1 MPKFFIDRPIFAW
14 VLSLLIM
21 LGGVM
26 AITHLPV
33 AQYPSVAPPSIAI
46 NANYA
51 GASAETVQDTVTS
64 VIEQQMNGIDHLLYM
79 TSGSSA
85 SGQATVTLYFDSG
98 TDPDIAQV
106 QVQNKLQLAIPSL
119 PATVQQQG
127 ITVVKSTRNF
137 LMFFTLSTT
146 NADVS
151 DIALGNFISSSVL
164 DPLRRVTGVGEAD
177 LFGSQYAMRIWL
189 NPNQLESYKLD
200 ANDVINAIQAQNAQ
214 VPVGQLG
221 ARPSVKGQE
230 INITLQGQSTL
241 NSVKQFEGILL
252 RVNPDGSRVYLRDVA
267 RVEMGGETYA
277 MQARVDGRPAAAV
290 GIRLAPSANAVATA
304 KAVHAKVKELSKF
317 FPPGVQ
323 ADFPYDSSEFVSAS
337 IREVVTTLIEAIVMV
352 FLIIFLFLQNFR
364 ATFIPTIVIP
374 VALLGT
380 FAVMYALGFS
390 INVLTMFGMVLA
402 VGELVDDAIVVV
414 ENVERIMSEEG
425 LGPREAT
432 IKAMKQITG
441 ALIGISLVLTAVFIP
456 MAFFGGSV
464 GAIYRQFSLTLVS
477 CMLFSI
483 FLAMSLTPA
492 LCATL
497 LKPVEK
503 GHHLRKEG
511 FFGWFNRGFLAT
523 RKNYEGLLAR
533 TLNKTPRYLVAYLA
547 IVAAVCFLYYFLPS
561 SFLPSEDQGYFI
573 TSIQLPVG
581 ATQQRTRDVIG
592 QVEKYYLSQPE
603 VAGMVDVIGFSFNGA
618 GQNTAL
624 AFVHLKDWSERRG
637 AQHHVDAI
645 IGRAFA
651 ELGKIKDAIIYPL
664 NPPPIPELG
673 ISAGFDFELEDQGGL
688 GHDKLMEARH
698 QLEGLA
704 AANPDIAKNPPMR
717 FQGLEDTPQ
726 LKVDIDQA
734 KASALGV
741 SLADL
746 NTALTTYF
754 GSAYIN
760 NFVNGNRVQ
769 RVIAQLDAPYRMLPQ
784 DVSKIYVRN
793 SSGQMVS
800 LASLA
805 TLHWI
810 YGSPS
815 LQHYN
820 GFPSLEFQ
828 GSAASGKSTG
838 QAMTAMEG
846 LAAKLP
852 AGIGYEWTGQSFEE
866 RLSAKKAPLLY
877 ALSLI
882 VVFLALAALYE
893 NWSIPVAVILVV
905 PLGILGALLGATLR
919 GLPNDVFFKVGLL
932 TIVGLSAK
940 NAILIIEF
948 AKDLQAQGKGLIEAT
963 LEAAHLRLRPIL
975 MTSLAFILGV
985 SPLALSSG
993 AGSASRHD
1001 IGTGVAGGM
1010 ITATVLAVIFV
1021 PVFFVVVRRIFKS
1034 QKPSHTMMAP
1044 KLAGFEEDEGN
1055 NHSAK
1060 P

>member
-21 LGGVM
+21 LGGVL
-26 AITHLPV
+26 AVTHLPV
-33 AQYPSVAPPSIAI
+33 AQYPTVAPPSIAI

-64 VIEQQMNGIDHLLYM
+64 VIEQQMNGIDNLLYM
-79 TSGSSA
+79 SSSSSA
-85 SGQATVTLYFDSG
+85 SGQSTVTLYFQSG

-106 QVQNKLQLAIPSL
+106 QVQNKLQLAMPSL
-119 PATVQQQG
+119 PQTVQQQG

-137 LMFFTLSTT
+137 LMFFALSST
-146 NADVS
+146 NKNES
-151 DIALGNFISSSVL
+151 GIALGNFISSSVL

-177 LFGSQYAMRIWL
+177 LFGTEYAMRIWL
-189 NPNQLESYKLD
+189 NPNQLESYNLD
-200 ANDVINAIQAQNAQ
+200 VNDVINAIQAQNTQ

-221 ARPSVKGQE
+221 DRPAVKGQE
-230 INITLQGQSTL
+230 LNVTLQGQSTL
-241 NSVKQFEGILL
+241 STVKQFEDILL

-267 RVEMGGETYA
+267 RVELGGESYS

-304 KAVHAKVKELSKF
+304 NAVRAKVKELSKF
-317 FPPGVQ
+317 FPAGVRV
-323 ADFPYDSSEFVSAS
+323 DFPADNSEFVRAS
-337 IREVVTTLIEAIVMV
+337 IQEVVTTLVEVIVMV

-425 LGPREAT
+425 LPPREAT
-432 IKAMKQITG
+432 IKAMEQITG
-441 ALIGISLVLTAVFIP
+441 ALIGISLVLTAVYIP

-464 GAIYRQFSLTLVS
+464 GAIYRQFSLSLIS
-477 CMLFSI
+477 CLLFSI

-492 LCATL
+492 LCASL
-497 LKPVEK
+497 LKPVEQ
-503 GHHLRKEG
+503 GHHLRKQG
-511 FFGWFNRGFLAT
+511 FFGWFNRGFAAT
-523 RKNYEGLLAR
+523 RKNYEGLLGR
-533 TLNKTPRYLVAYLA
+533 TINKTLRYLVVYLA
-547 IVAAVCFLYYFLPS
+547 IVVAVGWLYVRLPS
-561 SFLPSEDQGYFI
+561 SFLPAEDQGYFI

-581 ATQQRTRDVIG
+581 ATQQRTVDVLK
-592 QVEKYYLSQPE
+592 QVESYYLKQPE
-603 VAGMVDVIGFSFNGA
+603 VAGMVDVAGFSFNGQ
-618 GQNTAL
+618 GQNAAL
-624 AFVHLKDWSERRG
+624 AFVHLKDWSQRHG
-637 AQHHVDAI
+637 SQHSVQAI
-645 IGRAFA
+645 IGRAFMA
-651 ELGKIKDAIIYPL
+651 LAQIKDAIIYPI

-673 ISAGFDFELEDQGGL
+673 ISSGFDFELEDQAGL
-688 GHDKLMEARH
+688 GHEKLMQARD
-698 QLEGLA
+698 QLVAMA
-704 AANPDIAKNPPMR
+704 ATNHDIVQLR
-717 FQGLEDTPQ
+717 FQGLEDTPE

-754 GSAYIN
+754 GSDYIN

-784 DVSKIYVRN
+784 DVSKVFVRN

-820 GFPSLEFQ
+820 GVPALELV
-828 GSAASGKSTG
+828 GAAPPGKSTG
-838 QAMTAMEG
+838 QAMTAMEN
-846 LAAKLP
+846 LAQKLP
-852 AGIGYEWTGQSFEE
+852 KGFGYEWTGQSFEE
-866 RLSAKKAPLLY
+866 RLSAKQAPLLY

-905 PLGILGALLGATLR
+905 PLGIFGALLAATFR

-963 LEAAHLRLRPIL
+963 LAAAHLRLRPIL

-985 SPLALSSG
+985 MPLALNTG

-1001 IGTGVAGGM
+1001 IGTGVVGGM
-1010 ITATVLAVIFV
+1010 ISATVLAILFV
-1021 PVFFVVVRRIFKS
+1021 PVSFVLVRRIFKS
-1034 QKPSHTMMAP
+1034 QKPSHTMLAP
-1044 KLAGFEEDEGN
+1044 QAGGPTDDDENG
-1055 NHSAK
+1055 K
-1060 P
+1060 QGQP

>member
-1 MPKFFIDRPIFAW
+1 MPRFFIDRPIFAW

-21 LGGVM
+21 LAGCL

-33 AQYPSVAPPSIAI
+33 AQYPSVAPPSIAV
-46 NANYA
+46 NAIYA

-64 VIEQQMNGIDHLLYM
+64 VIEQQMNGIDNLLYM
-79 TSGSSA
+79 SSSSSA
-85 SGQATVTLYFDSG
+85 SGQSTVTLFFRAG
-98 TDPDIAQV
+98 TDPDMAQV

-119 PATVQQQG
+119 PQTVQQQG

-137 LMFFTLSTT
+137 LMIFTLSST
-146 NADVS
+146 NKDTS
-151 DIALGNFISSSVL
+151 TFLLGNYISSSVL
-164 DPLRRVTGVGEAD
+164 DPIRRVTGVGEAD
-177 LFGSQYAMRIWL
+177 LFGTEYAMRLWL
-189 NPNQLESYKLD
+189 NPQKLESYSLG
-200 ANDVINAIQAQNAQ
+200 ASDVINAIQAQNTE

-221 ARPSVKGQE
+221 AAPSVKGQE

-241 NSVKQFEGILL
+241 RTVRQFEDILL

-267 RVEMGGETYA
+267 RVELGGSDYSV
-277 MQARVDGRPAAAV
+277 QARVDGRPAAAV

-304 KAVHAKVKELSKF
+304 NAIYAKVNELSKF
-317 FPPGVQ
+317 FPPGVRV
-323 ADFPYDSSEFVSAS
+323 DYPYDGSEFVRIS
-337 IREVVTTLIEAIVMV
+337 IQEVVKTLVEAIMMV
-352 FLIIFLFLQNFR
+352 FLIIYLFLQNFR
-364 ATFIPTIVIP
+364 TTFIPTIVIP

-425 LGPREAT
+425 LPPREAT
-432 IKAMKQITG
+432 RKAMGQITG

-464 GAIYRQFSLTLVS
+464 GEIYRQFSLSLVS

-492 LCATL
+492 LCASL

-503 GHHLRKEG
+503 GHHLQKKG
-511 FFGWFNRGFLAT
+511 FFGWFNRGFAST
-523 RKNYEGLLAR
+523 RKTYEGLVAR
-533 TLNKTPRYLVAYLA
+533 MLNKTPRYLFIYLA
-547 IVAAVCFLYYFLPS
+547 IVVAVGWLYVRLPS
-561 SFLPSEDQGYFI
+561 SFLPDEDQGYFI
-573 TSIQLPVG
+573 ISIQLPVG
-581 ATQQRTRDVIG
+581 ATQERTVDVLK
-592 QVEKYYLSQPE
+592 QVESYILKQPE
-603 VAGMVDVIGFSFNGA
+603 VAGMVDVAGFSFNGR
-618 GQNTAL
+618 GQNAAI
-624 AFVHLKDWSERRG
+624 AFVHLKPWNERHG
-637 AQHHVDAI
+637 AQHAVQAI
-645 IGRAFA
+645 IGRAFMA
-651 ELGKIKDAIIYPL
+651 LGQIKDAIIYPI

-673 ISAGFDFELEDQGGL
+673 IVSGFDFELEDQAGL
-688 GHDKLMEARH
+688 GHEKLMQARD
-698 QLEGLA
+698 QLTGLA
-704 AANPDIAKNPPMR
+704 AKNPDIVQLRM
-717 FQGLEDTPQ
+717 QGLEDTPEF
-726 LKVDIDQA
+726 KVDVDQA

-746 NTALTTYF
+746 NTTLQTYF
-754 GSAYIN
+754 GSDYIN

-769 RVIAQLDAPYRMLPQ
+769 RVIAQLDIPYRMLPQ
-784 DVSKIYVRN
+784 DVGGIYVRN

-800 LASLA
+800 LSSLA

-810 YGSPS
+810 YGSPQ

-820 GFPSLEFQ
+820 GVPAIELV
-828 GSAASGKSTG
+828 GAATPGKSTG
-838 QAMTAMEG
+838 EAMTAMEN
-846 LAAKLP
+846 LAKKLP
-852 AGIGYEWTGQSFEE
+852 NGFGYEWTGQSYEE
-866 RLSAKKAPLLY
+866 RLSGKQAPLLY

-905 PLGILGALLGATLR
+905 PLGILGALLAATFR

-948 AKDLQAQGKGLIEAT
+948 AKDLQAQGKGLVEAT
-963 LEAAHLRLRPIL
+963 LAAAHLRLRPIL

-985 SPLALSSG
+985 SPLALSTG

-1010 ITATVLAVIFV
+1010 VSATVLAVFLV
-1021 PVFFVVVRRIFKS
+1021 PVFFVVVRRMFKT
-1034 QKPSHTMMAP
+1034 QKPSHTMLAP
-1044 KLAGFEEDEGN
+1044 ETGGMDDTNENGKQGQ
-1055 NHSAK
+1055 S
-1060 P
+1060 

>member
-21 LGGVM
+21 LGGVL

-33 AQYPSVAPPSIAI
+33 AQYPTVAPPSIAI

-64 VIEQQMNGIDHLLYM
+64 VIEQQMNGIDNLLYM
-79 TSGSSA
+79 SSSSSA
-85 SGQATVTLYFDSG
+85 SGQSTVTLYFNSG

-106 QVQNKLQLAIPSL
+106 QVQNKLQLAIPNL
-119 PATVQQQG
+119 PQTVQQQG

-137 LMFFTLSTT
+137 LMFFALSST
-146 NADVS
+146 NKDVS

-177 LFGSQYAMRIWL
+177 LFGTEYAMRIWL
-189 NPNQLESYKLD
+189 KPDQLESYNLTAD
-200 ANDVINAIQAQNAQ
+200 DIIAAIQAQNVQ

-221 ARPSVKGQE
+221 DRPAVKGQE

-241 NSVKQFEGILL
+241 TTVKQFENILL

-267 RVEMGGETYA
+267 RVELGGASYA

-304 KAVHAKVKELSKF
+304 NAVHARVKELSKF
-317 FPPGVQ
+317 FPAGVRV
-323 ADFPYDSSEFVSAS
+323 DFPYDSSEFVRAS
-337 IREVVTTLIEAIVMV
+337 IQEVVTTLVEAIAMV

-425 LGPREAT
+425 LSPREAT
-432 IKAMKQITG
+432 RKAMKQITG

-464 GAIYRQFSLTLVS
+464 GAIYRQFSLAMIS

-492 LCATL
+492 LCASL

-503 GHHLRKEG
+503 GHHLRKQG

-523 RKNYEGLLAR
+523 RKNYESFLGR
-533 TLNKTPRYLVAYLA
+533 TIIKTPRYLFVYLA
-547 IVAAVCFLYYFLPS
+547 IVLAVGWLYVRLPS
-561 SFLPSEDQGYFI
+561 SFLPDEDQGYFI

-581 ATQQRTRDVIG
+581 ATQERTLAVLK
-592 QVEKYYLSQPE
+592 QVEGYYLQQPE
-603 VAGMVDVIGFSFNGA
+603 IAGMVDVAGFSFNGQ
-618 GQNTAL
+618 GQNSAL
-624 AFVHLKDWSERRG
+624 AFVHLKDWSQRHG
-637 AQHHVDAI
+637 AQHSVQQV
-645 IGRAFA
+645 IGRAFMA
-651 ELGKIKDAIIYPL
+651 LSQVKDAIIYPI

-673 ISAGFDFELEDQGGL
+673 ISSGFDFELEDQAGL
-688 GHDKLMEARH
+688 GHDQLMQARN
-698 QLEGLA
+698 QLVAMA
-704 AANPDIAKNPPMR
+704 ATNHDIAQLR

-746 NTALTTYF
+746 NTALTTCF
-754 GSAYIN
+754 GSDYIN
-760 NFVNGNRVQ
+760 NFVDGNRVQ

-784 DVSKIYVRN
+784 DVSKVFVRN
-793 SSGQMVS
+793 GNGQMVS
-800 LASLA
+800 LSSLV

-820 GFPSLEFQ
+820 GVPSLELV
-828 GSAASGKSTG
+828 GSAPPGKSTG
-838 QAMTAMEG
+838 QAMTAMEN
-846 LAAKLP
+846 LAQKLP
-852 AGIGYEWTGQSFEE
+852 AGFGYEWTGQSFEE
-866 RLSAKKAPLLY
+866 RLSGKQAPMLY

-905 PLGILGALLGATLR
+905 PLGIFGALLAATGR

-948 AKDLQAQGKGLIEAT
+948 AKDLQAQGKGLVEAT
-963 LEAAHLRLRPIL
+963 LEAAHMRLRPIL

-985 SPLALSSG
+985 MPLALSTG

-1010 ITATVLAVIFV
+1010 ITATVLAILFV
-1021 PVFFVVVRRIFKS
+1021 PVFFVLVRRMFKS
-1034 QKPSHTMMAP
+1034 NKPTHTMMAP
-1044 KLAGFEEDEGN
+1044 QTGLDDDDENGKQE
-1055 NHSAK
+1055 K

>member
-14 VLSLLIM
+14 VLSLLII
-21 LGGVM
+21 LAGILAV
-26 AITHLPV
+26 THLPV

-64 VIEQQMNGIDHLLYM
+64 VIEQQMNGIDNLLYM
-79 TSGSSA
+79 TSSSSA
-85 SGQATVTLYFDSG
+85 SGQSTVTLYFNSG

-119 PATVQQQG
+119 PQTVQQQG

-137 LMFFTLSTT
+137 LMIFALSST
-146 NADVS
+146 NKDVS

-164 DPLRRVTGVGEAD
+164 DPLRRVTGVGEAN
-177 LFGSQYAMRIWL
+177 LFGTQYAMRIWL
-189 NPNQLESYKLD
+189 KPDELESYNLGVG
-200 ANDVINAIQAQNAQ
+200 DVIAAIQSQNTQ

-221 ARPSVKGQE
+221 ARPAVKGQE

-241 NSVKQFEGILL
+241 TTVKQFEEILL

-267 RVEMGGETYA
+267 RVELGGETYA
-277 MQARVDGRPAAAV
+277 MEARVDGRPAAAV

-304 KAVHAKVKELSKF
+304 NAVHAKVAELSKF
-317 FPPGVQ
+317 FPAGVQ
-323 ADFPYDSSEFVSAS
+323 ADFPYDSSEFVRAS
-337 IREVVTTLIEAIVMV
+337 IHEVVTTLVEAIVMV

-464 GAIYRQFSLTLVS
+464 GAIYRQFSLTLIS

-492 LCATL
+492 LCASL

-547 IVAAVCFLYYFLPS
+547 IVAVVGWLYIRLPS
-561 SFLPSEDQGYFI
+561 SFLPDEDQGYFI

-581 ATQQRTRDVIG
+581 ATQQRTVDVLK
-592 QVEKYYLSQPE
+592 QVESYYLQQSE
-603 VAGMVDVIGFSFNGA
+603 VAGMVDVAGFSFNGQ
-618 GQNTAL
+618 GQNTAI
-624 AFVHLKDWSERRG
+624 AFVHLKDWSQRRG
-637 AQHHVDAI
+637 AQHGVDAI
-645 IGRAFA
+645 IGRAF
-651 ELGKIKDAIIYPL
+651 GYFSQIKDAIIYPI

-673 ISAGFDFELEDQGGL
+673 ISSGFDFELEDQAGL
-688 GHDKLMEARH
+688 GHEKLMQARS
-698 QLEGLA
+698 QLIAMA
-704 AANPDIAKNPPMR
+704 ATNQDIAQLR
-717 FQGLEDTPQ
+717 FQGMEDTPQ

-746 NTALTTYF
+746 NTALTTCF
-754 GSAYIN
+754 GSDYIN

-784 DVSKIYVRN
+784 DVSKVFVRN
-793 SSGQMVS
+793 RNGQMVS
-800 LASLA
+800 LASVA

-815 LQHYN
+815 LQHFN
-820 GFPSLEFQ
+820 GVPALELV
-828 GSAASGKSTG
+828 GSASPGRSTG
-838 QAMTAMEG
+838 QGMTAMEK
-846 LAAKLP
+846 LAQKLP
-852 AGIGYEWTGQSFEE
+852 AGFGYEWTGQSFEE
-866 RLSAKKAPLLY
+866 RLSAKQAPLLY

-985 SPLALSSG
+985 SPLALSTG

-1044 KLAGFEEDEGN
+1044 KPAGFEDDEGN

>member
-14 VLSLLIM
+14 VISLLIM
-21 LGGVM
+21 LAGVM

-33 AQYPSVAPPSIAI
+33 AQYPSVAPPSISI
-46 NANYA
+46 TANYA

-79 TSGSSA
+79 SSSSSA
-85 SGQATVTLYFDSG
+85 SGQSQVTLYFDSG

-127 ITVVKSTRNF
+127 ITVLKSTRNF

-146 NADVS
+146 NNSIS
-151 DIALGNFISSSVL
+151 DIALGNYISSSVL
-164 DPLRRVTGVGEAD
+164 DPIRRVTGVGEAD
-177 LFGSQYAMRIWL
+177 LFGTQYAMRLWL
-189 NPNQLESYKLD
+189 NPARLESYNLD
-200 ANDVINAIQAQNAQ
+200 ANDVIAAVQAQNAQ

-221 ARPSVKGQE
+221 ARPSVPGQE
-230 INITLQGQSTL
+230 INITLQGQTTL
-241 NSVKQFEGILL
+241 TTVKQFENILL

-267 RVEMGGETYA
+267 RVEMGGENYGF
-277 MQARVDGRPAAAV
+277 QARVDGRPTAAV
-290 GIRLAPSANAVATA
+290 GIRLAPEANAVATA
-304 KAVHAKVKELSKF
+304 NAVRAKVAELSKF
-317 FPPGVQ
+317 FPPGVRV
-323 ADFPYDSSEFVSAS
+323 DYPYNASEFVRAS
-337 IREVVTTLIEAIVMV
+337 IHEVVVTLVESIVMV

-380 FAVMYALGFS
+380 FTVMYALGFS

-425 LGPREAT
+425 LPPREAT

-464 GAIYRQFSLTLVS
+464 GAIYRQFSVTMVS

-492 LCATL
+492 LCASL
-497 LKPVEK
+497 LQPVEK

-511 FFGWFNRGFLAT
+511 FFGWFNRGFAVT
-523 RKNYEGLLAR
+523 RKKYEGLLAR
-533 TLNKTPRYLVAYLA
+533 TLTKAPRYLA
-547 IVAAVCFLYYFLPS
+547 IYAAILAAVGWLYYRLPS
-561 SFLPSEDQGYFI
+561 SFLPDEDQGYFI
-573 TSIQLPVG
+573 TLIQLPVG
-581 ATQQRTRDVIG
+581 ATQQRTRDVLQ
-592 QVEKYYLSQPE
+592 QVEHYYLSQPE
-603 VAGMVDVIGFSFNGA
+603 VAGMVDVGGFSFNGA
-618 GQNTAL
+618 GQNAAL

-645 IGRAFA
+645 IGRAFGA
-651 ELGKIKDAIIYPL
+651 LSQIKDAVIYPI

-673 ISAGFDFELEDQGGL
+673 ISAGFDFELEDQAGL
-688 GHDKLMEARH
+688 GHDKLMQARD
-698 QLEGLA
+698 QLLA
-704 AANPDIAKNPPMR
+704 MAATNQAITQLR
-717 FQGLEDTPQ
+717 FVGLEDTPQ

-746 NTALTTYF
+746 NTVLATYF
-754 GSAYIN
+754 GSDYIN

-784 DVSKIYVRN
+784 DVSHVFVRN
-793 SSGQMVS
+793 GNGQMVS
-800 LASLA
+800 LASVA

-810 YGSPS
+810 YGSPA
-815 LQHYN
+815 LQHFN
-820 GFPSLEFQ
+820 GFPSLELQ
-828 GSAASGKSTG
+828 GLAPPGKSTG
-838 QAMTAMEG
+838 QGMTAMEK

-852 AGIGYEWTGQSFEE
+852 TGFGYEWTGQSFEE
-866 RLSAKKAPLLY
+866 RLSAKQAPLLY

-905 PLGILGALLGATLR
+905 PLGIIGALLGATLR

-940 NAILIIEF
+940 NAILIVEF
-948 AKDLQAQGKGLIEAT
+948 AKDLQAQGKGLVEAT

-985 SPLALSSG
+985 SPLAFSIG

-1010 ITATVLAVIFV
+1010 ISATVLAIIFV
-1021 PVFFVVVRRIFKS
+1021 PVFFVLIRRLFKS
-1034 QKPSHTMMAP
+1034 SAPSHAMLAP
-1044 KLAGFEEDEGN
+1044 KPAGLEEDEGN
-1055 NHSAK
+1055 DHPAK

>member
-21 LGGVM
+21 LGGVL

-33 AQYPSVAPPSIAI
+33 AQYPTVAPPSIAI
-46 NANYA
+46 NASYA

-64 VIEQQMNGIDHLLYM
+64 VIEQQMNGIDNLLYM
-79 TSGSSA
+79 SSSSSA
-85 SGQATVTLYFDSG
+85 SGQSTVTLYFNSG

-106 QVQNKLQLAIPSL
+106 QVQNKLQLAVPNL
-119 PATVQQQG
+119 PQTVQQAG

-137 LMFFTLSTT
+137 LMFFALSST
-146 NADVS
+146 NKNVS

-177 LFGSQYAMRIWL
+177 LFGTEYAMRIWL
-189 NPNQLESYKLD
+189 KPDQLESYNLTAGD
-200 ANDVINAIQAQNAQ
+200 IIAAIQAQNMQ

-221 ARPSVKGQE
+221 DRPAVKGQE

-241 NSVKQFEGILL
+241 TTVKQFENILL

-267 RVEMGGETYA
+267 RVELGGASYA

-304 KAVHAKVKELSKF
+304 NAVHARVKELSKF
-317 FPPGVQ
+317 FPAGVRV
-323 ADFPYDSSEFVSAS
+323 DFPYDSSEFVRAS
-337 IREVVTTLIEAIVMV
+337 IQEVVTTLVEAIAMV

-380 FAVMYALGFS
+380 FGVMYALGFS

-425 LGPREAT
+425 LSPREAT
-432 IKAMKQITG
+432 RKAMKQITG

-464 GAIYRQFSLTLVS
+464 GAIYRQFSLAMIS

-492 LCATL
+492 LCASL

-503 GHHLRKEG
+503 GHHLRKQG

-523 RKNYEGLLAR
+523 RKNYESFLGR
-533 TLNKTPRYLVAYLA
+533 TIIKTPRYLFVYLA
-547 IVAAVCFLYYFLPS
+547 IVLAVGWLYVRLPS
-561 SFLPSEDQGYFI
+561 SFLPDEDQGYFI

-581 ATQQRTRDVIG
+581 ATQERTLAVLK
-592 QVEKYYLSQPE
+592 QVEGYYLQQSE
-603 VAGMVDVIGFSFNGA
+603 IAGMVDVAGFSFNGQ
-618 GQNTAL
+618 GQNSAL
-624 AFVHLKDWSERRG
+624 AFVHLKDWSQRHG
-637 AQHHVDAI
+637 AQHSVQAV
-645 IGRAFA
+645 IGRAFMA
-651 ELGKIKDAIIYPL
+651 LSQVKDAIIYPI

-673 ISAGFDFELEDQGGL
+673 ISSGFDFELEDQAGL
-688 GHDKLMEARH
+688 GHDKLMQARD
-698 QLEGLA
+698 QLVAMA
-704 AANPDIAKNPPMR
+704 ATNHDIAQLR

-746 NTALTTYF
+746 NTALTTCF
-754 GSAYIN
+754 GSDYIN
-760 NFVNGNRVQ
+760 NFVDGNRVQ

-784 DVSKIYVRN
+784 DVSKVFVRN
-793 SSGQMVS
+793 GNGQMVS
-800 LASLA
+800 LSSLV

-815 LQHYN
+815 LQHFN
-820 GFPSLEFQ
+820 GVPSLELV
-828 GSAASGKSTG
+828 GSAPPGRSTG
-838 QAMTAMEG
+838 QAMTAMEN
-846 LAAKLP
+846 LADKLP
-852 AGIGYEWTGQSFEE
+852 AGFGYEWTGQSFEE
-866 RLSAKKAPLLY
+866 RLSAKQAPMLY

-882 VVFLALAALYE
+882 VVFLSLAALYE

-905 PLGILGALLGATLR
+905 PLGIFGALLAATGR

-963 LEAAHLRLRPIL
+963 LEAAHMRLRPIL

-985 SPLALSSG
+985 MPLALSTG

-1010 ITATVLAVIFV
+1010 ISATVLAIVFV
-1021 PVFFVVVRRIFKS
+1021 PVFFVLVRRIFKS
-1034 QKPSHTMMAP
+1034 SKPTHTMMAP
-1044 KLAGFEEDEGN
+1044 KPAGLDDDDEN
-1055 NHSAK
+1055 NNSAK

>member
-21 LGGVM
+21 LGGVL

-33 AQYPSVAPPSIAI
+33 AQYPSVAPPSISV
-46 NANYA
+46 NASYA

-64 VIEQQMNGIDHLLYM
+64 VIEQQMNGIDNLLYM
-79 TSGSSA
+79 SSSSSA
-85 SGQATVTLYFDSG
+85 SGQSTVTLYSRSG

-106 QVQNKLQLAIPSL
+106 QVQNKLQLAIPNL
-119 PATVQQQG
+119 PQTVQQQG
-127 ITVVKSTRNF
+127 ITVLKSTRNF
-137 LMFFTLSTT
+137 LMIFTLSST
-146 NADVS
+146 NNDTS
-151 DIALGNFISSSVL
+151 TFLLGNYISSSVL
-164 DPLRRVTGVGEAD
+164 DPIRRVTGVGEAD
-177 LFGSQYAMRIWL
+177 LFGTEYAIRVWL
-189 NPNQLESYKLD
+189 NPQKLESYSLG
-200 ANDVINAIQAQNAQ
+200 ANDVINAIQAQNME

-221 ARPSVKGQE
+221 AAPSVKGQE

-241 NSVKQFEGILL
+241 RTVKQFEDILL
-252 RVNPDGSRVYLRDVA
+252 RVNPDSSRVYLRDVA
-267 RVEMGGETYA
+267 RVELGGSDYSV
-277 MQARVDGRPAAAV
+277 QARVNGRPAAAV

-304 KAVHAKVKELSKF
+304 NSVYAKVKELSKF
-317 FPPGVQ
+317 FPPGVRV
-323 ADFPYDSSEFVSAS
+323 DYPYDGSEFVRIS
-337 IREVVTTLIEAIVMV
+337 IQEVVKTLLEAVMMV

-364 ATFIPTIVIP
+364 TTFIPTIVIP

-425 LGPREAT
+425 LPPREAT
-432 IKAMKQITG
+432 RKAMGQITG

-464 GAIYRQFSLTLVS
+464 GEIYRQFSLTLVS

-492 LCATL
+492 LCASL

-503 GHHLRKEG
+503 GYHLRKKG
-511 FFGWFNRGFLAT
+511 FFGWFNRGFAAT
-523 RKNYEGLLAR
+523 RKNYESFLGRML
-533 TLNKTPRYLVAYLA
+533 TKTPRYLCIYLA
-547 IVAAVCFLYYFLPS
+547 IVVAVGWLYVRLPS
-561 SFLPSEDQGYFI
+561 SFLPDEDQGYFI
-573 TSIQLPVG
+573 TNVQLPVG
-581 ATQQRTRDVIG
+581 ATQERTLEVLKR
-592 QVEKYYLSQPE
+592 VESYYLKQPE
-603 VAGMVDVIGFSFNGA
+603 VAGMVDVAGFSFNGR
-618 GQNTAL
+618 GQNAAI
-624 AFVHLKDWSERRG
+624 AFVRLKDWRQRHG
-637 AQHHVDAI
+637 FQHTVQTV
-645 IGRAFA
+645 IGRAFMA
-651 ELGKIKDAIIYPL
+651 LGQIKDAIIYPI

-673 ISAGFDFELEDQGGL
+673 IASGFDFELEDQGGS
-688 GHDKLMEARH
+688 GHEKLMQARD
-698 QLEGLA
+698 QLFAMA
-704 AANPDIAKNPPMR
+704 AKDPNIVQLR
-717 FQGLEDTPQ
+717 FQGLEDTPE

-746 NTALTTYF
+746 NTALETYF

-769 RVIAQLDAPYRMLPQ
+769 RVIAQLDSPYRMLPQ
-784 DVSKIYVRN
+784 DVGNAYVRN
-793 SSGQMVS
+793 SNGQMVS
-800 LASLA
+800 LSSVA

-810 YGSPS
+810 YGSPQ

-820 GFPSLEFQ
+820 GLPSLELV
-828 GSAASGKSTG
+828 GAASPGKSTG
-838 QAMTAMEG
+838 EAMTAMED
-846 LAAKLP
+846 LAKKLP
-852 AGIGYEWTGQSFEE
+852 NGFGYEWTGQSFEE
-866 RLSAKKAPLLY
+866 RASAKQAPLLY

-893 NWSIPVAVILVV
+893 NWSVPVAVILVV
-905 PLGILGALLGATLR
+905 PLGILGALLAATLR

-948 AKDLQAQGKGLIEAT
+948 AKDLQAQGKGLVEAT

-985 SPLALSSG
+985 LPLALSTG

-1010 ITATVLAVIFV
+1010 VSATILAVFLV
-1021 PVFFVVVRRIFKS
+1021 PVFFVVVRRMFKT
-1034 QKPSHTMMAP
+1034 QKPSHTMLAP
-1044 KLAGFEEDEGN
+1044 QASGPADDDKNGKQGR
-1055 NHSAK
+1055 

>member
-1 MPKFFIDRPIFAW
+1 MPRFFIDRPIFAW

-21 LGGVM
+21 MGGIL

-33 AQYPSVAPPSIAI
+33 AQYPSVAPPSISV
-46 NANYA
+46 NAFYA

-64 VIEQQMNGIDHLLYM
+64 VIEQQMNGIDNLLYI
-79 TSGSSA
+79 SSSSSA
-85 SGQATVTLYFDSG
+85 SGQSSVTLYFRSG

-106 QVQNKLQLAIPSL
+106 QVQNKLQLAMPNL
-119 PATVQQQG
+119 PQTVQQQG
-127 ITVVKSTRNF
+127 ITVLKSTRNF
-137 LMFFTLSTT
+137 LMVFTLSST
-146 NADVS
+146 NQNVS
-151 DIALGNFISSSVL
+151 AIALGNYISSSVL
-164 DPLRRVTGVGEAD
+164 DPIRRVTGVGEAD
-177 LFGSQYAMRIWL
+177 LFGTEYAMRLWL
-189 NPNQLESYKLD
+189 NPDKLESYNLSV
-200 ANDVINAIQAQNAQ
+200 NDVINAVESQNIQ

-221 ARPSVKGQE
+221 APPSVKGQE

-241 NSVKQFEGILL
+241 TTVKEFEDILL
-252 RVNPDGSRVYLRDVA
+252 RVNPDGSRVYMRDVA
-267 RVEMGGETYA
+267 RVELGGSDYSV
-277 MQARVDGRPAAAV
+277 QARVNGRPAAAV

-304 KAVHAKVKELSKF
+304 NAIYAKVNELSKF
-317 FPPGVQ
+317 FPPGVRV
-323 ADFPYDSSEFVSAS
+323 DYPYDGSEFVRIS
-337 IREVVTTLIEAIVMV
+337 IQEVVKALLEAVVMV

-364 ATFIPTIVIP
+364 TTFIPTIVIP

-390 INVLTMFGMVLA
+390 INVLTMFGMILA

-425 LGPREAT
+425 LPPREAT
-432 IKAMKQITG
+432 IKAMGQITG
-441 ALIGISLVLTAVFIP
+441 ALIGIALVLTAVFIP

-464 GAIYRQFSLTLVS
+464 GEIYRQFSLSLVS

-492 LCATL
+492 LCASL
-497 LKPVEK
+497 LEPVEK
-503 GHHLRKEG
+503 GHHLRKKG
-511 FFGWFNRGFLAT
+511 FFGWFNRGFAAT
-523 RKNYEGLLAR
+523 RKNYEGFVAR
-533 TLNKTPRYLVAYLA
+533 ILNKIPRYLAIYLA
-547 IVAAVCFLYYFLPS
+547 IVVAVGWLYIRLPS
-561 SFLPSEDQGYFI
+561 SFLPDEDQGYFI

-581 ATQQRTRDVIG
+581 ATQERTIDVLK
-592 QVEKYYLSQPE
+592 QVERYYLSQPE
-603 VAGMVDVIGFSFNGA
+603 VAGMVDVAGFSFNGQ
-618 GQNTAL
+618 GQNAAI
-624 AFVHLKDWSERRG
+624 AFVHLKPWSQRHGSRHG
-637 AQHHVDAI
+637 VDAV
-645 IGRAFA
+645 IGRAFMA
-651 ELGKIKDAIIYPL
+651 LSQIKDAIIYPI

-673 ISAGFDFELEDQGGL
+673 ISSGFDFELEDQGGL
-688 GHDKLMEARH
+688 GHVKLMQARD
-698 QLEGLA
+698 QLFTLA
-704 AANPDIAKNPPMR
+704 AKSPNIVQLR

-746 NTALTTYF
+746 NTALETYF
-754 GSAYIN
+754 GSDYIN

-769 RVIAQLDAPYRMLPQ
+769 RVIAQLDSPYRMLPQ
-784 DVSKIYVRN
+784 DVGKAYVRN
-793 SSGQMVS
+793 NQGQMVALS
-800 LASLA
+800 SLA

-820 GFPSLEFQ
+820 GFPSLELV
-828 GSAASGKSTG
+828 GSAPPGKSTG
-838 QAMTAMEG
+838 EAMTAMEN
-846 LAAKLP
+846 LVKQLP
-852 AGIGYEWTGQSFEE
+852 NGIGYEWTGQSYEE
-866 RLSAKKAPLLY
+866 RLSAKQAPLLY

-893 NWSIPVAVILVV
+893 NWSIPAAVILVV
-905 PLGILGALLGATLR
+905 PLGILGSLLGATLR

-948 AKDLQAQGKGLIEAT
+948 AKDLQAQGKGLVEAT

-985 SPLALSSG
+985 LPLAVSTG

-1010 ITATVLAVIFV
+1010 VSATVLAVFLV
-1021 PVFFVVVRRIFKS
+1021 PVFFVVVRRMFKS
-1034 QKPSHTMMAP
+1034 QKPSHTMLPP
-1044 KLAGFEEDEGN
+1044 KPVGFDDANGN
-1055 NHSAK
+1055 NNPAK

>member
-1 MPKFFIDRPIFAW
+1 MPN
-14 VLSLLIM
+14 
-21 LGGVM
+21 
-26 AITHLPV
+26 LP
-33 AQYPSVAPPSIAI
+33 Q
-46 NANYA
+46 
-51 GASAETVQDTVTS
+51 
-64 VIEQQMNGIDHLLYM
+64 
-79 TSGSSA
+79 
-85 SGQATVTLYFDSG
+85 
-98 TDPDIAQV
+98 
-106 QVQNKLQLAIPSL
+106 
-119 PATVQQQG
+119 TVQQQG

-137 LMFFTLSTT
+137 LMFFALSST
-146 NADVS
+146 NTDVS

-177 LFGSQYAMRIWL
+177 LFGTEYGMRIWL
-189 NPNQLESYKLD
+189 NPNQLESYNLD
-200 ANDVINAIQAQNAQ
+200 ANDVITAIQSQNTQ

-221 ARPSVKGQE
+221 ARPAVNGQE
-230 INITLQGQSTL
+230 LNVTLQGQSTL
-241 NSVKQFEGILL
+241 TSVKQFEDILL
-252 RVNPDGSRVYLRDVA
+252 RVNPDSSRVYLRDVA
-267 RVEMGGETYA
+267 RVELGGASYA

-290 GIRLAPSANAVATA
+290 GIRLAPSANAVVTA
-304 KAVHAKVKELSKF
+304 NAVHAKVKELSKF
-317 FPPGVQ
+317 FPAGVQ
-323 ADFPYDSSEFVSAS
+323 VDFPYDSSEFVRAS

-464 GAIYRQFSLTLVS
+464 GAIYRQFSLAMIS

-503 GHHLRKEG
+503 GHHLRKQG

-523 RKNYEGLLAR
+523 RKNYEGFLAR

-547 IVAAVCFLYYFLPS
+547 IVVAVGWLYYFLPS
-561 SFLPSEDQGYFI
+561 SFLPDEDQGYFI

-581 ATQQRTRDVIG
+581 ATQERTVDVLK
-592 QVEKYYLSQPE
+592 QVEAYYLKQPE
-603 VAGMVDVIGFSFNGA
+603 IAGMVDVAGFSFNGQ
-618 GQNTAL
+618 GQNAAL
-624 AFVHLKDWSERRG
+624 AFVHLKDWSERHG
-637 AQHHVDAI
+637 PQHSVQAI
-645 IGRAFA
+645 IGRAFGA
-651 ELGKIKDAIIYPL
+651 LGQIKDAIIYPI

-673 ISAGFDFELEDQGGL
+673 ISSGFDFELEDQAGL
-688 GHDKLMEARH
+688 GHDQLMQARN
-698 QLEGLA
+698 QLLGLA
-704 AANPDIAKNPPMR
+704 AKDPDIIQLR

-746 NTALTTYF
+746 NAALTTSF

-769 RVIAQLDAPYRMLPQ
+769 RVIAQLDSPFRMLPQ

-800 LASLA
+800 LSSLA

-820 GFPSLEFQ
+820 GFPALELV
-828 GSAASGKSTG
+828 GSATPGKSTG
-838 QAMTAMEG
+838 QAMTAMEN

-852 AGIGYEWTGQSFEE
+852 NGFGYEWTGQSFEE
-866 RLSAKKAPLLY
+866 RLSAKQAPMLY

-905 PLGILGALLGATLR
+905 PLGILGALLAATGR

-940 NAILIIEF
+940 NAILIVEF
-948 AKDLQAQGKGLIEAT
+948 AKDMQAQGKGLIEAT
-963 LEAAHLRLRPIL
+963 LEAAHMRLRPIL

-985 SPLALSSG
+985 MPLALSTG

-1010 ITATVLAVIFV
+1010 ISATVLAIVFV
-1021 PVFFVVVRRIFKS
+1021 PVFFVLVRRIFKS
-1034 QKPSHTMMAP
+1034 SKPTHTMMVP
-1044 KLAGFEEDEGN
+1044 KPAGLDDDDEN
-1055 NHSAK
+1055 NNSAK